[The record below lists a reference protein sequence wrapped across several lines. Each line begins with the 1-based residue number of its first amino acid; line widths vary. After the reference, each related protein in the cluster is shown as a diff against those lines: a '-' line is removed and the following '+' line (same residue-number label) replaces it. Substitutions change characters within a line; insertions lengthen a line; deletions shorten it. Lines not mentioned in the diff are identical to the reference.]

1 MRRRHGGSLPKALVL
16 TGHDLTSWRTE
27 FARGAAP
34 AALPYE
40 VDALE
45 SSGFDLTVR
54 SNIHSSAV
62 TKLRAK
68 IEHRTQYGVALPV
81 QAAPAVLRNDIV
93 IALLEREG
101 GFPAILRGR
110 RIPPYSKRPLVIY
123 SWRLAYDVLQASRDE
138 RRHLVDR
145 YSAADLI
152 THMSPRE
159 SEILVDAGFRAEQL
173 FGVTFG
179 VSHRYYLPGSE
190 EERDIDI
197 LAVGQDHGRDYATL
211 FAAIEGTD
219 LSLDVVCRP
228 ENLVGLRVPDN
239 VRLRGT
245 VPHDEYRKLLRRARI
260 VAVPTDVRSY
270 PTGSSVALEAA
281 SSGCCVVATETPAMS
296 DYVSNGETGL
306 LVGAGDVAGW
316 RATLQ
321 MLGEDVIQ
329 RRRLGAGGRRS
340 IEERFNAQNMW
351 HEIADIIRARGLV

>member
-54 SNIHSSAV
+54 SNIHSLAV

-239 VRLRGT
+239 VGYAAPSRTMSIGSCCGEQELWRF
-245 VPHDEYRKLLRRARI
+245 PPMSA
-260 VAVPTDVRSY
+260 PTPLGPASPSKR
-270 PTGSSVALEAA
+270 PLAGAA
-281 SSGCCVVATETPAMS
+281 SSPPRHPRCPTTSPTVKLGCLWGQATSP
-296 DYVSNGETGL
+296 G
-306 LVGAGDVAGW
+306 
-316 RATLQ
+316 
-321 MLGEDVIQ
+321 
-329 RRRLGAGGRRS
+329 GGRPFRCL
-340 IEERFNAQNMW
+340 
-351 HEIADIIRARGLV
+351 ART